1 MGSEVTASGRSW
13 LREFAPGIAC
23 ALALALCAQMLA
35 GAVTN
40 WTSAGKALSPV
51 LCAVLLGALWRN
63 GFPVPRQ
70 LDQGLQ
76 WVMHVLLKTGIAL
89 VGLRLTLTG
98 AGAIAVTAAPVAIGC
113 IGIALLSGALMFR
126 LFAVPRR
133 LAILLCIG
141 TAVCGCTAVIALAPV
156 IRARHEETGF
166 AIVCVVAFGCVGM
179 LLYPSLANY
188 LFGASPI
195 HVGVFLGTAI
205 HDTSQVIGA
214 ALIYA
219 QQHAEPEVLS
229 AASVTK
235 LLRNLSI
242 AILIPLAAWLSREP
256 DTSPPTAQ
264 RKALAIPPF
273 VLCFL
278 LLIVVRTGGEALFG
292 ESVASSQWQQLVG
305 AGQRV
310 SDLLLIC
317 GMSAVGLSVSLPQVA
332 TLGPKPFAAGL
343 AMAAVVC
350 ACSVCL
356 TLLVRHIGL

>member
-1 MGSEVTASGRSW
+1 M
-13 LREFAPGIAC
+13 RELAPGIAC

-35 GAVTN
+35 DSVKAV
-40 WTSAGKALSPV
+40 SPV

-63 GFPVPRQ
+63 GFPVPLR

-98 AGAIAVTAAPVAIGC
+98 AGEIAATAAPVVIGC
-113 IGIALLSGALMFR
+113 ISIALIAGALMSR

-133 LAILLCIG
+133 LAVLLSIG
-141 TAVCGCTAVIALAPV
+141 TAVCGCTAIVALAPV

-166 AIVCVVAFGCVGM
+166 ALVCVVAFGCAGM
-179 LLYPSLANY
+179 LLYPALASY
-188 LFGASPI
+188 LFGASPM

-219 QQHAEPEVLS
+219 QQHAAPEVVA

-235 LLRNLSI
+235 FLRNLSI
-242 AILIPLAAWLSREP
+242 AVLIPLAVWFAREP
-256 DTSPPTAQ
+256 DADAASAS
-264 RKALAIPPF
+264 RKSVAVPPF
-273 VLCFL
+273 VVAFL
-278 LLIVVRTGGEALFG
+278 LLIVARTAGDAMLGD
-292 ESVASSQWQQLVG
+292 SVAGLQWQQLVG

-317 GMSAVGLSVSLPQVA
+317 GMSAVGLSISLPRVV
-332 TLGPKPFAAGL
+332 TIGPKPFAAGI

-356 TLLVRHIGL
+356 TLLMKLQ